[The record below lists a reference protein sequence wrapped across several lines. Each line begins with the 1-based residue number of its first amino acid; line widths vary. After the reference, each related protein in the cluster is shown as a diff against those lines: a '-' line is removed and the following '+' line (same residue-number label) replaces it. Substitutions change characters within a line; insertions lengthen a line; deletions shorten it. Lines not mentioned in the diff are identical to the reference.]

1 MQYSPDYWVLVKIY
15 RQPEEPHYRV
25 LAGWS
30 GGYTN
35 GSSWKLSSAITKF
48 EDADFDYNF
57 YGSSGSVYV
66 CCKASERLSGAASSV
81 LTSLSEQNSIE
92 VVGVEEFL
100 DNHLKVVYSS
110 KT

>member
-1 MQYSPDYWVLVKIY
+1 MPYHPDYWVLVKIY
-15 RQPEEPHYRV
+15 RQTEEPHFRV

-30 GGYTN
+30 GGYTY
-35 GSSWKLSSAITKF
+35 GSSWKLSSAITKC

-66 CCKASERLSGAASSV
+66 CRKASERLSGMTSSV

-92 VVGVEEFL
+92 VVSVEEFL
-100 DNHLKVVYSS
+100 DNHIKVVYSS